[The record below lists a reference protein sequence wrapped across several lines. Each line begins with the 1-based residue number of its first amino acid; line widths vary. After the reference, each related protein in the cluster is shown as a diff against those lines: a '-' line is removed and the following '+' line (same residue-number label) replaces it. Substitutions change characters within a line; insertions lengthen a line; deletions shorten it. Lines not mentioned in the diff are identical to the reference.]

1 MSTPVSYDAVVASNK
16 VQAWILKANQQMSTI
31 GYTEHG
37 HRHAKIVAKRARAV
51 CLETA
56 QDARIA
62 ELAAIAGY
70 VHDIGCMVHRAMH
83 PQIGASIV
91 LRILDEMHMEP
102 GEVGDVVAAVAN
114 HEESDGTPVSPV
126 SAALILADK
135 SDVHFSR
142 VQNPDR
148 PAFDVHDRVN
158 DAVRESVLVITPR
171 DGNGGFIEPESR
183 YSIKL
188 RLVIDTDKAS
198 VTDYFEIFL
207 ARMIMCKRAA
217 RVLNAEFR
225 LEVNGF
231 QL

>member
-1 MSTPVSYDAVVASNK
+1 MNPPVSYDAVVANDK
-16 VQAWILKANQQMSTI
+16 VQTWIRKANEQMSTI

-51 CLETA
+51 CLETGH
-56 QDARIA
+56 DARTA

-91 LRILDEMHMEP
+91 LRILDEMHMDP
-102 GEVGDVVAAVAN
+102 AEVGDVVAAVAN
-114 HEESDGTPVSPV
+114 HEESDGTPVSAL

-148 PAFDVHDRVN
+148 ATFDVHDRVN

-171 DGNGGFIEPESR
+171 NGDGDFLEVASR

-188 RLVIDTDKAS
+188 RLAIDTEKAS

-207 ARMIMCKRAA
+207 ARMIMSKRAA
-217 RVLNAEFR
+217 RVLNAEFH